1 MLLPLGAV
9 KASQHL
15 KKWKRY
21 IYICKW
27 AVWTHDK
34 DMKQL
39 FTLWKTDVGITSCL
53 ASQTADLHLT
63 TEDGSEEAFPSVMG
77 LCTVFIFFKVCW
89 NLTSNKSLYV
99 LCLLYWNGGKIG
111 LLSNKYWL
119 VPPTLPWS
127 NTSWDSFKNWS
138 QHHKRAVKVSISGSL
153 LERHSRTSCPQ
164 NWDLLLVN
172 LAFLSPFILAC

>member
-1 MLLPLGAV
+1 MGSLNTWQGHETTFHSV
-9 KASQHL
+9 KNWCWHNVLSRKSNSWFAPDHRR
-15 KKWKRY
+15 WE
-21 IYICKW
+21 W
-27 AVWTHDK
+27 
-34 DMKQL
+34 
-39 FTLWKTDVGITSCL
+39 
-53 ASQTADLHLT
+53 
-63 TEDGSEEAFPSVMG
+63 GSISFSNG
-77 LCTVFIFFKVCW
+77 TVYSFHFFKVCW